1 MGAIDEGLSQ
11 IDLAANAQ
19 ILGERFHELPEHA
32 RLDPFLHSTVNRLI
46 WRVLARKC
54 FPRGA
59 CPKDP
64 EHSVEYAAS
73 FHARTPL
80 AVFA

>member
-11 IDLAANAQ
+11 IDLAAIAQ
-19 ILGERFHELPEHA
+19 ILGKRFYKLPEHT
-32 RLDPFLHSTVNRLI
+32 RLNPLLHSTVNRLVR
-46 WRVLARKC
+46 RVLARKC
-54 FPRGA
+54 FPRSA

-64 EHSVEYAAS
+64 EHPVEYAS
-73 FHARTPL
+73 SLDARTTF